1 MALQQEDHDDAA
13 GAMDQAVV
21 FGLALSLPAAVALM
35 AMPGYLVEGFFRGA
49 PSRSPT
55 PFLGLA
61 APSTTAGS

>member
-1 MALQQEDHDDAA
+1 
-13 GAMDQAVV
+13 MDQAVV